1 MTKISTSKYLN
12 VSSYIVDEEYED
24 VRLDNCLISRLKNL
38 PRSKIYSII
47 RKGEVRVNG
56 SRSKPDRRLKKDD
69 VIRIPPYRIEE
80 RNQNRASKSLTE
92 LLEER
97 IIYNKNSVLI
107 LNKPEGLASHG
118 GSGLKLGLI
127 EAVRQIDDKFKNAQL
142 VHRLD
147 RGTSGCIVLS
157 LKRSVLRT
165 LNTEMREGRVE
176 KKYLAIVGSKWP
188 HKEIQITSNLKK
200 NHLRSGERH
209 VIETPDGKQS
219 ITKFKRLKSNQKAC
233 LLECTLLTGRTHQIR
248 VQVSNEGYPIIGDK
262 KYGQVELNNFYS
274 KRGIK
279 RMLLHAK
286 EINFPEIDIFCSAEE
301 PLLFKEILSKFQA
314 KYKFELPNIFPNQ
327 TTQER

>member
-176 KKYLAIVGSKWP
+176 KKYLAIVGSEWP

-219 ITKFKRLKSNQKAC
+219 ITKFKRLKSNQKVC

-248 VQVSNEGYPIIGDK
+248 VQVSNEGHPIIGDK

-301 PLLFKEILSKFQA
+301 PLLFKEILS
-314 KYKFELPNIFPNQ
+314 NDG
-327 TTQER
+327 T

>member
-1 MTKISTSKYLN
+1 MIKISTSKYLN

-80 RNQNRASKSLTE
+80 RNQNRASKSLIE

-107 LNKPEGLASHG
+107 INKPEGLASHG

-219 ITKFKRLKSNQKAC
+219 ITKFKRLKGNQKVC

-248 VQVSNEGYPIIGDK
+248 VQVSNEGHPIIGDK

-286 EINFPEIDIFCSAEE
+286 EINFPEIGIFCSAEE
-301 PLLFKEILSKFQA
+301 PLLFKEILS
-314 KYKFELPNIFPNQ
+314 NDG
-327 TTQER
+327 T

>member
-1 MTKISTSKYLN
+1 MIKISTSKYLN

-200 NHLRSGERH
+200 NHLRSGERQ

-219 ITKFKRLKSNQKAC
+219 ITKFKRLKSNQKVC
-233 LLECTLLTGRTHQIR
+233 LLECTLITGRTHQIR
-248 VQVSNEGYPIIGDK
+248 VQVSNEGHPIIGDK

-301 PLLFKEILSKFQA
+301 PLLFKEILS
-314 KYKFELPNIFPNQ
+314 NDG
-327 TTQER
+327 T

>member
-1 MTKISTSKYLN
+1 MIKISTSKYLN

-107 LNKPEGLASHG
+107 INKPEGLASHG

-219 ITKFKRLKSNQKAC
+219 ITKFKRLKSNQKVC

-248 VQVSNEGYPIIGDK
+248 VQVSNEGHPIIGDK

-301 PLLFKEILSKFQA
+301 PLLFKEILS
-314 KYKFELPNIFPNQ
+314 NDG
-327 TTQER
+327 T

>member
-1 MTKISTSKYLN
+1 MNKISTSKYLN

-107 LNKPEGLASHG
+107 INKPEGLASHG

-248 VQVSNEGYPIIGDK
+248 VQVSNEGHPIIGDK

-286 EINFPEIDIFCSAEE
+286 EVNFPELDIFCSAEE
-301 PLLFKEILSKFQA
+301 PLLFKEILS
-314 KYKFELPNIFPNQ
+314 NDG
-327 TTQER
+327 T

>member
-1 MTKISTSKYLN
+1 MIKISTSKYLN

-56 SRSKPDRRLKKDD
+56 SRSRPDRRLKKDD

-80 RNQNRASKSLTE
+80 RNHNRASKSLTE

-107 LNKPEGLASHG
+107 INKPEGLASHG

-219 ITKFKRLKSNQKAC
+219 ITKFKRLKGNQKVC

-248 VQVSNEGYPIIGDK
+248 VQVSNEGHPIIGDK

-301 PLLFKEILSKFQA
+301 PLLFKEILS
-314 KYKFELPNIFPNQ
+314 NDG
-327 TTQER
+327 T

>member
-219 ITKFKRLKSNQKAC
+219 ITKFKRLKGNQKVC

-248 VQVSNEGYPIIGDK
+248 VQVSNEGHPIIGDK

-301 PLLFKEILSKFQA
+301 PLLFKEILS
-314 KYKFELPNIFPNQ
+314 NDG
-327 TTQER
+327 T

>member
-1 MTKISTSKYLN
+1 MTKISISKYLN

-56 SRSKPDRRLKKDD
+56 SRSKQDRRLKKDD

-80 RNQNRASKSLTE
+80 RNQNRASKSLIE

-209 VIETPDGKQS
+209 VIETPEGKQS
-219 ITKFKRLKSNQKAC
+219 ITKFKRLKSNQKVC

-248 VQVSNEGYPIIGDK
+248 VQVSNEGHPIIGDK

-301 PLLFKEILSKFQA
+301 PLLFKEILS
-314 KYKFELPNIFPNQ
+314 NDG
-327 TTQER
+327 T

>member
-69 VIRIPPYRIEE
+69 VVRIPPYRIEE
-80 RNQNRASKSLTE
+80 RNQNRASKSLIE

-219 ITKFKRLKSNQKAC
+219 ITKFKRLKSNQNVC

-248 VQVSNEGYPIIGDK
+248 VQVSNEGHPIIGDK

-301 PLLFKEILSKFQA
+301 PLLFKEILS
-314 KYKFELPNIFPNQ
+314 NDG
-327 TTQER
+327 T

>member
-1 MTKISTSKYLN
+1 MIKISTSKYLN

-56 SRSKPDRRLKKDD
+56 SRSKPNRRLKKDD

-219 ITKFKRLKSNQKAC
+219 ITKFKRLKSNQKVC

-248 VQVSNEGYPIIGDK
+248 VQVSNEGHPIIGDK

-301 PLLFKEILSKFQA
+301 PLLFKEILS
-314 KYKFELPNIFPNQ
+314 NDG
-327 TTQER
+327 T

>member
-80 RNQNRASKSLTE
+80 RNQNRASKSLIE

-219 ITKFKRLKSNQKAC
+219 ITKFKRLKGNQKVC

-248 VQVSNEGYPIIGDK
+248 VQVSNEGHPIIGDK

-301 PLLFKEILSKFQA
+301 PLLFKEILS
-314 KYKFELPNIFPNQ
+314 NDG
-327 TTQER
+327 T

>member
-1 MTKISTSKYLN
+1 MTKISKSKYLN
-12 VSSYIVDEEYED
+12 VSSYIVDEEYENT
-24 VRLDNCLISRLKNL
+24 RLDNCLISKLKNL

-69 VIRIPPYRIEE
+69 VIRIPPYRVEE
-80 RNQNRASKSLTE
+80 RSQNTASKSLIE
-92 LLEER
+92 LLKER

-118 GSGLKLGLI
+118 GSGLSLGLI
-127 EAVRQIDDKFKNAQL
+127 EAVRQMDDKFKNAQL

-176 KKYLAIVGSKWP
+176 KKYLAVVGGKWP
-188 HKEIQITSNLKK
+188 HKEVNITSSLKK
-200 NHLRSGERH
+200 NYLRSGERH

-219 ITKFKRLKSNQKAC
+219 ITKFKRIADNQKVC

-248 VQVSNEGYPIIGDK
+248 VQVSNEGYPVIGDK
-262 KYGQVELNNFYS
+262 KYGHDELNNFYR

-286 EINFPEIDIFCSAEE
+286 EINFPEIDIFCSTEE
-301 PLLFKEILSKFQA
+301 PRIFKEILSNNGK
-314 KYKFELPNIFPNQ
+314 
-327 TTQER
+327 

>member
-1 MTKISTSKYLN
+1 MIKISTSKYLN

-107 LNKPEGLASHG
+107 INKPEGLASHC
-118 GSGLKLGLI
+118 GSGLKLCLI

-219 ITKFKRLKSNQKAC
+219 ITKFKRLKSNQKVC

-248 VQVSNEGYPIIGDK
+248 VQVSNEGHPIIGDK

-301 PLLFKEILSKFQA
+301 PLLFKEILS
-314 KYKFELPNIFPNQ
+314 NDG
-327 TTQER
+327 T

>member
-1 MTKISTSKYLN
+1 MIKISTSKYLN

-56 SRSKPDRRLKKDD
+56 SRSKPNRRLKKDD

-107 LNKPEGLASHG
+107 INKPEGLASHG

-219 ITKFKRLKSNQKAC
+219 ITKFKRLKGNQKVC

-248 VQVSNEGYPIIGDK
+248 VQVSNEGHPIIGDK

-301 PLLFKEILSKFQA
+301 PLLFKEILS
-314 KYKFELPNIFPNQ
+314 NDG
-327 TTQER
+327 T

>member
-107 LNKPEGLASHG
+107 INKPEGLASHG

-219 ITKFKRLKSNQKAC
+219 ITKFKRLKSNQKVC
-233 LLECTLLTGRTHQIR
+233 LLECTLITGRTHQIR
-248 VQVSNEGYPIIGDK
+248 VQVSNEGHPIIGDK

-301 PLLFKEILSKFQA
+301 PLLFKEILS
-314 KYKFELPNIFPNQ
+314 NDG
-327 TTQER
+327 T

>member
-219 ITKFKRLKSNQKAC
+219 ITKFKRLEGNQKVC

-301 PLLFKEILSKFQA
+301 PLLFKEILS
-314 KYKFELPNIFPNQ
+314 NDG
-327 TTQER
+327 T

>member
-1 MTKISTSKYLN
+1 MIKISTSKYLN

-80 RNQNRASKSLTE
+80 RNQNRASKSLIE

-219 ITKFKRLKSNQKAC
+219 ITKFKRLKSNQKVC

-248 VQVSNEGYPIIGDK
+248 VQVSNEGHPIIGDK

-301 PLLFKEILSKFQA
+301 PLLFKEILS
-314 KYKFELPNIFPNQ
+314 NDG
-327 TTQER
+327 T

>member
-1 MTKISTSKYLN
+1 MTKISKSKYLN
-12 VSSYIVDEEYED
+12 VSSYIVDEEYENT
-24 VRLDNCLISRLKNL
+24 RLDNCLISKLKNL

-69 VIRIPPYRIEE
+69 VIRIPPYRVEE
-80 RNQNRASKSLTE
+80 RSQNTASKSLIE
-92 LLEER
+92 LLKER

-118 GSGLKLGLI
+118 GSGLSLGLI
-127 EAVRQIDDKFKNAQL
+127 EAVRQMDDKFKNAQL

-176 KKYLAIVGSKWP
+176 KKYLAVVGGKWP
-188 HKEIQITSNLKK
+188 HKEVHITSNLKK
-200 NHLRSGERH
+200 NYLRSGERH

-219 ITKFKRLKSNQKAC
+219 ITKFKRLADNQKVC

-248 VQVSNEGYPIIGDK
+248 VQVSNEGYPVIGDK
-262 KYGQVELNNFYS
+262 KYGHDELNNFYR

-286 EINFPEIDIFCSAEE
+286 EINFPEIDIFCSTEE
-301 PLLFKEILSKFQA
+301 PRIFKEILSNNGK
-314 KYKFELPNIFPNQ
+314 
-327 TTQER
+327 

>member
-1 MTKISTSKYLN
+1 MIKISTSKYLN

-80 RNQNRASKSLTE
+80 RNQNRASKSLIE

-107 LNKPEGLASHG
+107 INKPEGLASHG

-219 ITKFKRLKSNQKAC
+219 ITKFKRLKSNQKVC

-248 VQVSNEGYPIIGDK
+248 VQVSNEGHPIIGDK

-286 EINFPEIDIFCSAEE
+286 EVNFPELDIFCSAEE
-301 PLLFKEILSKFQA
+301 PLLFKEILS
-314 KYKFELPNIFPNQ
+314 NDG
-327 TTQER
+327 T

>member
-1 MTKISTSKYLN
+1 MNKISTSKYLN

-80 RNQNRASKSLTE
+80 RNQNRASKSLIE

-127 EAVRQIDDKFKNAQL
+127 EAVRQIEDKFKNAQL

-219 ITKFKRLKSNQKAC
+219 IPKFKRLKCNQKVC

-248 VQVSNEGYPIIGDK
+248 VQVSNEGHPIIGDK

-301 PLLFKEILSKFQA
+301 PLLFKEILS
-314 KYKFELPNIFPNQ
+314 NDG
-327 TTQER
+327 T

>member
-219 ITKFKRLKSNQKAC
+219 ITKFKRLKGNQKVC

-248 VQVSNEGYPIIGDK
+248 VQVSNEGHPIIGDK

-301 PLLFKEILSKFQA
+301 PLLFKEILSSDG
-314 KYKFELPNIFPNQ
+314 
-327 TTQER
+327 T

>member
-1 MTKISTSKYLN
+1 MNKISTSKYLN

-80 RNQNRASKSLTE
+80 RNQNRASKSLIE

-107 LNKPEGLASHG
+107 INKPEGLASHG

-248 VQVSNEGYPIIGDK
+248 VQVSNEGHPIIGDK

-301 PLLFKEILSKFQA
+301 PLLFKEILS
-314 KYKFELPNIFPNQ
+314 NDG
-327 TTQER
+327 T

>member
-127 EAVRQIDDKFKNAQL
+127 EAVRQIEDKFKNAQL

-248 VQVSNEGYPIIGDK
+248 VQVSNEGHPIIGDK

-301 PLLFKEILSKFQA
+301 PLLFKEILS
-314 KYKFELPNIFPNQ
+314 NDG
-327 TTQER
+327 T

>member
-1 MTKISTSKYLN
+1 MIKISTSKYLN

-219 ITKFKRLKSNQKAC
+219 ITKFKRLKGNQKVC

-248 VQVSNEGYPIIGDK
+248 VQVSNEGHPIIGDK

-301 PLLFKEILSKFQA
+301 PLLFKEILSSDG
-314 KYKFELPNIFPNQ
+314 
-327 TTQER
+327 T

>member
-1 MTKISTSKYLN
+1 MNKISTSKYLN

-80 RNQNRASKSLTE
+80 RNQNRASKSLIE

-127 EAVRQIDDKFKNAQL
+127 EAVRQIEDKFKNAQL

-219 ITKFKRLKSNQKAC
+219 ITKFKRLKSNQKVC

-248 VQVSNEGYPIIGDK
+248 VQVSNEGHPIIGDK

-301 PLLFKEILSKFQA
+301 PLLFKEILS
-314 KYKFELPNIFPNQ
+314 NDG
-327 TTQER
+327 T

>member
-1 MTKISTSKYLN
+1 MIKISTSKYLN

-107 LNKPEGLASHG
+107 INKPEGLASHG

-301 PLLFKEILSKFQA
+301 PLLFKEILS
-314 KYKFELPNIFPNQ
+314 NDG
-327 TTQER
+327 T

>member
-1 MTKISTSKYLN
+1 MIKISTSKYLN

-107 LNKPEGLASHG
+107 INKPEGLASHG

-127 EAVRQIDDKFKNAQL
+127 EAVRQIEDKFKNAQL

-209 VIETPDGKQS
+209 VIETPVGKQS

-301 PLLFKEILSKFQA
+301 PLLFKEILS
-314 KYKFELPNIFPNQ
+314 NDG
-327 TTQER
+327 T

>member
-1 MTKISTSKYLN
+1 MIKISTSKYLN

-107 LNKPEGLASHG
+107 INKPEGLASHG

-127 EAVRQIDDKFKNAQL
+127 EAVRQIEDKFKNAQL

-219 ITKFKRLKSNQKAC
+219 ITKFKRLKSNQKVC

-248 VQVSNEGYPIIGDK
+248 VQVSNEGHPIIGDK

-301 PLLFKEILSKFQA
+301 PLLFKEILS
-314 KYKFELPNIFPNQ
+314 NDG
-327 TTQER
+327 T

>member
-1 MTKISTSKYLN
+1 MNKISTSKYLN

-80 RNQNRASKSLTE
+80 RNQNRASKSLIE

-219 ITKFKRLKSNQKAC
+219 ITKFKRLKSNQKVC

-248 VQVSNEGYPIIGDK
+248 VQVSNEGHPIIGDK

-301 PLLFKEILSKFQA
+301 PLLFKEILS
-314 KYKFELPNIFPNQ
+314 NDG
-327 TTQER
+327 T